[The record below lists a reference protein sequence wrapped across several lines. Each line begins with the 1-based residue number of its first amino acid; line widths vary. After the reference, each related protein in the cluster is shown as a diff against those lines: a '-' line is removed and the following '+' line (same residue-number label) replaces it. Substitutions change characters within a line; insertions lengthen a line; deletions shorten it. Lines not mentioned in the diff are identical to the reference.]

1 MLSKFL
7 QQKKMTKISSMSAG
21 NLFARNKTPRSVV
34 HHNRRLLQSS
44 INPNI
49 TNDNIQAESNLDIA
63 STRRKKSLLYKEGNK
78 STASLDASMNH

>member
-7 QQKKMTKISSMSAG
+7 QQKKMAKGSSMSVG

-49 TNDNIQAESNLDIA
+49 TNDNILAESNADIA
-63 STRRKKSLLYKEGNK
+63 STRRKKSLLFKEG
-78 STASLDASMNH
+78 SRTSLDASMHH